1 MSGFVLPR
9 RDGDTLAEIL
19 PSVTAQLCGR
29 TGRLTLPE
37 ADRYVVFM
45 VDGLG
50 WRALAAHAA
59 DSTFLAPRLAEAIK
73 LTCAV
78 PSTTATSL
86 TTLGCGLLPG
96 SHGIVGYSFRDP
108 DRQKILNALTWEDG
122 PTDVAGFRCAPT
134 VYETLQGVGLLSSCV
149 SLARFASSGLQQT
162 AFAGTRFIGVE
173 QESDPATIIPL
184 VREALVDS
192 SVVYLYERLLDHDG
206 HAHGVGS
213 WQWLDR
219 LGHVEDLVQS
229 VVDSLPD
236 DTALLVTGDHGMV
249 NVPRHR
255 QIVIEE
261 HPGLLG
267 ADLVG
272 GEPRF
277 RQLYTDRPEAL
288 ADAWRGELGERA
300 EVWLR
305 DDAIDAG
312 WFGPVTDRVRPRIG
326 DVLVAMRDDWAV
338 NTTARP
344 KEFGLVGQHGS
355 LTPEEMYVPLFTFG
369 PR

>member
-1 MSGFVLPR
+1 MSSFVVPR
-9 RDGDTLAEIL
+9 YDGPTLAEVL
-19 PSVTAQLCGR
+19 PSVTARLSGEV
-29 TGRLTLPE
+29 GRLLLPE
-37 ADRYVVFM
+37 AARYVVFM

-50 WRALAAHAA
+50 WEVLVEHEA
-59 DSTFLAPRLAEAIK
+59 DSTFLAPRLGRATK
-73 LTCAV
+73 LTCAI

-86 TTLGCGLLPG
+86 TSLGCGLPPG
-96 SHGIVGYSFRDP
+96 RHGIVGYSFRDP
-108 DRQKILNALTWEDG
+108 ERDQILNALTWEGG
-122 PTDVAGFRCAPT
+122 PEDVEGFRCVPT
-134 VYETLQGVGLLSSCV
+134 VYESLGSAGMTTSCV
-149 SLARFASSGLQQT
+149 SLARFATSGLQRT
-162 AFAGTRFIGVE
+162 AFAGTLFRGVE
-173 QESDPATIIPL
+173 QESDPGTIIPL
-184 VREALVDS
+184 IQEALTDS
-192 SVVYLYERLLDHDG
+192 RVVYLYERLLDHDG

-219 LGHVEDLVQS
+219 LGHVEDLVQA
-229 VVDSLPD
+229 VAAALPD

-255 QIVIEE
+255 QIVIEDC
-261 HPGLLG
+261 PGLAG
-267 ADLVG
+267 ARLVG

-277 RQLYTDRPEAL
+277 RQLYTDDPASL
-288 ADAWRGELGERA
+288 AAAWQEELGERA

-312 WFGPVTDRVRPRIG
+312 WFGEVSQRVRPRIG

-344 KEFGLVGQHGS
+344 KEFELVGQHGS
-355 LTPEEMYVPLFTFG
+355 LTPAEMHVPLFTFG